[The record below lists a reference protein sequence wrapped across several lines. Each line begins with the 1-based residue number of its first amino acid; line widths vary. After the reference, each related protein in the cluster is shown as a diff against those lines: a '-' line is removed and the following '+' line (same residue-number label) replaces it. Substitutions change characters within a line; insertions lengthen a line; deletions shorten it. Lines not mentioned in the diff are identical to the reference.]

1 MFVNYDIF
9 KIMKNLS
16 KFLPIFLAVIFF
28 VVGLLTLNNYGI
40 NWDEPVHFRRGQA
53 YLYFFLTGKK
63 DYRDLPILKIH
74 LPKSD
79 RIKSFKFDLE
89 DDKYFRRSLYQDTTQ
104 DGNFFFKKD
113 GGHPPLTDIFAAT
126 INWVFYQKLGLLGDI
141 ESYHL
146 FEILTGAILILVVSL
161 FAQEKYGVFAGLIAG
176 LSLGLYPLFLSESH
190 FNIKDPVGACFLGLT
205 IYSFY
210 KAVKYQSA
218 KWMISSA
225 IFGGMALG
233 TKFNIVFLPF
243 IILPW
248 LFARGVKK
256 SISKK
261 ILKSLFFYPFVVL
274 GIFFVFWP
282 YLWQDPIKRI
292 TEIIQFYKGVGLHHD
307 YQPESFYIYGFN
319 TYPIQA
325 IIFTTPLVILFF
337 SFIGI
342 ITSIFLFRKE
352 KEKTSFLWLLWFLV
366 PILRV
371 TVPGTTIY
379 GGVRQIMEYIPAMAL
394 LAGLGAHS
402 MATLLRSHLAKIVI
416 AFMFIPITLK
426 LISLHPNE
434 GLYFNPLIGG
444 LKGAAKRNF
453 PNWGV
458 SLGNEYRQGI
468 NWLNANTQENAKL
481 TLAIGYDSNAPRIW
495 LRKDID
501 ISNEFRSG
509 IRREGEYVMELT
521 SQLNWPSFYYFTY
534 VRRFL
539 KPLYEVK
546 VEGVPILT
554 IWKND
559 WESTR
564 EEYRLKEKTFEIAK
578 FVLNEDSL
586 FAELDE
592 EVLLTEIRL
601 LLSESNCDMGRELSY
616 FYISGS
622 DGNWVLHPDEA
633 EKEGKEIISFFAGE
647 KVKSI
652 KLVFG
657 LNNECAKKIYK
668 VIAKKIV
675 KET

>member
-1 MFVNYDIF
+1 MSKIF
-9 KIMKNLS
+9 PYL
-16 KFLPIFLAVIFF
+16 LAVAFLVINLF
-28 VVGLLTLNNYGI
+28 TLDDYGI
-40 NWDEPVHFRRGQA
+40 NWDEPIHFMRGQA
-53 YLYFFLTGKK
+53 YLRYFFTGKK
-63 DYRDLPILKIH
+63 NYEG
-74 LPKSD
+74 LPKLKFHYPKND
-79 RIKSFKFDLE
+79 RYLLVDKLDFE
-89 DDKYFRRSLYQDTTQ
+89 DDRQFRRSFYQSDYRNGEYFLNHDT
-104 DGNFFFKKD
+104 
-113 GGHPPLTDIFAAT
+113 GHPPLNGILAAAT
-126 INWVFYQKLGLLGDI
+126 NWIFYQKLGVLGDI

-146 FEILTGAILILVVSL
+146 FEVFTGAILVLTVSL
-161 FAQEKYGVFAGLIAG
+161 FTQETYGVFAGLIAG
-176 LSLGLYPLFLSESH
+176 LSLTLYPLFWAESH
-190 FNIKDPVGACFLGLT
+190 FNIKDPVESCFFGLT

-218 KWMISSA
+218 KWMIFSA
-225 IFGGMALG
+225 IFCGMALG
-233 TKFNIVFLPF
+233 TKFNIVFVPL

-248 LFARGVKK
+248 LAVTGFRQNLFKRK
-256 SISKK
+256 LLIP
-261 ILKSLFFYPFVVL
+261 LFFYPLVVL
-274 GIFFVFWP
+274 AIFFISWP
-282 YLWQDPIKRI
+282 YLWQDPIRRV

-616 FYISGS
+616 FYISGG